1 TREEIYKLKKRK
13 EPYKHLFEVI
23 KGEEDLLVLPL
34 VLSIPLN
41 ETVKNLVFYG
51 QPPITD
57 SKRQIPEGIV
67 MVDVEIR
74 IKKVVR
80 QFVSLMN
87 EF

>member
-1 TREEIYKLKKRK
+1 
-13 EPYKHLFEVI
+13 
-23 KGEEDLLVLPL
+23 
-34 VLSIPLN
+34 
-41 ETVKNLVFYG
+41 VFYG